1 MLRGRKAKP
10 AEAAASCFHGVAVQR
25 AALTRAELPPEVKSL
40 AAQAIEARAEC
51 EALAA
56 STKVKSFA
64 DRKAEIRR
72 TNTRRADQRLA
83 DLRWNVSHGVDE
95 AVSDAEQTVVSKV
108 AAECA
113 AVAVTRAKSEEYQV
127 IKAAKM
133 QVANAHMREQKCKWE
148 RVAASARM
156 AVEDGM
162 RQLTVRTKTELTIRE
177 VLVNSENDLATP
189 TAVKGFRLL
198 SDPAT
203 AKKEQPASALQ
214 RLVMRKSDLVD
225 AGRRALG
232 MPTKSDLRALSRIT
246 DRLTPSINQIRFKHP
261 RAYPVPTRSLFD

>member
-10 AEAAASCFHGVAVQR
+10 SEAATSFHGVAVQL
-25 AALTRAELPPEVKSL
+25 AASTRAELPPEVKSL
-40 AAQAIEARAEC
+40 AAEATEARAEC

-56 STKVKSFA
+56 SAKVKSYR

-83 DLRWNVSHGVDE
+83 DLRWNVSQGVNE
-95 AVSDAEQTVVSKV
+95 AVSDAEQTVVSEV

-113 AVAVTRAKSEEYQV
+113 AAAVTRAKSEEYKA

-133 QVANAHMREQKCKWE
+133 QVE
-148 RVAASARM
+148 RVVASVRM
-156 AVEDGM
+156 AAEDGM
-162 RQLTVRTKTELTIRE
+162 RQLSVRTETEMTIRE

-189 TAVKGFRLL
+189 TAVKGFQLVT
-198 SDPAT
+198 DPAT
-203 AKKEQPASALQ
+203 AKKEQPTPALR
-214 RLVMRKSDLVD
+214 RLVFLQPQ
-225 AGRRALG
+225 RRALG
-232 MPTKSDLRALSRIT
+232 TPTASDLRALSRIT
-246 DRLTPSINQIRFKHP
+246 DRLTPSINQIRFAHP